1 VKLKFWNTGQLSAAI
16 AHVSKLLG
24 HDAPLPTTSRVK
36 GNRQLDALLEKAEQR
51 RIDVALPE
59 VATAKPVWKFLNA
72 RGCNEEIRK
81 LESALGM
88 AAGHFIFNMSLANDR
103 YEQLSAFKAKTAAP
117 KVAAKP
123 VAQLKPPVTH
133 SCKFH
138 PEFESADP
146 DEACPICADPS
157 LKAALLPQVIRDY
170 QAISDPCEKTRY
182 YRAHKF
188 EFDLAWREHYNQ

>member
-1 VKLKFWNTGQLSAAI
+1 MGQLGAAI
-16 AHVSKLLG
+16 ERVSKLLG
-24 HDAPLPTTSRVK
+24 QDAPLPTTSRIK

-59 VATAKPVWKFLNA
+59 VATAKPVWKFPNVLTCNA
-72 RGCNEEIRK
+72 EIRK

-88 AAGHFIFNMSLANDR
+88 ECGEAIYNMTSAHKR
-103 YEQLSAFKAKTAAP
+103 YDQLSAFKAKRQTAAP

-123 VAQLKPPVTH
+123 VTQSKPPVTH

-157 LKAALLPQVIRDY
+157 LKAVLLPKVIRDY